1 MKTALAPDVF
11 HAVENPAE
19 AGQAFSMAWKT
30 PRKIFHGVENPD
42 YSGGPPRPGQD
53 GGEAEALA
61 VRPDQSS
68 SRMRR

>member
-1 MKTALAPDVF
+1 MERLW
-11 HAVENPAE
+11 HYENGFS
-19 AGQAFSMAWKT
+19 AGRFPRCGKKFSMAWKT